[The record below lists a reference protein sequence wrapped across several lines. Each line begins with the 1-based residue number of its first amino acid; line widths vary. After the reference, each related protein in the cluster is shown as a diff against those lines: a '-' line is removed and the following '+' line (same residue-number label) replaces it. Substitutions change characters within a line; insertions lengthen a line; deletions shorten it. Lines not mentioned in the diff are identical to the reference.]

1 MCVFSLGFNSG
12 IYNKTIWARE
22 SKFCAIF
29 FHLIFDQLEISWQ
42 KKLRKNPI
50 LLQKLLEYS
59 PLNWNPNGAHL
70 FLPHKIYILTLKVK
84 IIVQNIQLLD
94 VLSGYEET

>member
-1 MCVFSLGFNSG
+1 MCVLSLGFNSG
-12 IYNKTIWARE
+12 IYDKTIWAGE

-29 FHLIFDQLEISWQ
+29 FHLIFDLLEISWQ
-42 KKLRKNPI
+42 KKLHKNPI
-50 LLQKLLEYS
+50 LLPKLLEYS
-59 PLNWNPNGAHL
+59 PLNWNPNRARL

-84 IIVQNIQLLD
+84 IIIQNIQLLD